1 MTIKNL
7 VASPSGL
14 LFSCLLLC
22 GCGPG
27 SYVTLLENA
36 DGSVGEVFVK
46 NAAGETS
53 INKAYY
59 GASTEADEK
68 ETFVVSKKQVDKDF
82 GAALKAQPALPV
94 VFLLYF
100 EGGGI
105 ELTQESKDLLPEIS
119 KTILNRKGVDISIIG
134 HSDSVGAAD
143 MNDKLALKRAEQV
156 SQFFDAQ
163 KLDIKEITVTSH
175 GEKNQLVKTPDET
188 AEPKNRRVSITVR

>member
-1 MTIKNL
+1 MNIKNL

-14 LFSCLLLC
+14 LFSCFLLT

-27 SYVTLLENA
+27 SYVTLLENT

-59 GASTEADEK
+59 AASTDADAK
-68 ETFVVSKKQVDKDF
+68 ETFAVSKKQVDKDF
-82 GAALKAQPALPV
+82 GAALKAQPELPV
-94 VFLLYF
+94 IFLLYF
-100 EGGGI
+100 EGGGT
-105 ELTQESKDLLPEIS
+105 ELTQESKALLPEIT
-119 KTILNRKGVDISIIG
+119 KTILSRKGVDISIIG

-143 MNDKLALKRAEQV
+143 MNNKLALKRAEQI
-156 SQFFDAQ
+156 SQLFDAQ
-163 KLDIKEITVTSH
+163 KLDIKEITITSH

-188 AEPKNRRVSITVR
+188 PEPKNRRVSITVR